1 MKDFEEVNSPVAEL
15 NSSDIFFKQK
25 RKPDSSKASR
35 EWKNK
40 LNLKAEPF
48 MENRQVK
55 ITDIQLVNDG
65 YFSYF
70 SFWLYNNR
78 N

>member
-25 RKPDSSKASR
+25 RKPSSDKNSR

-40 LNLKAEPF
+40 LNLKPDLS
-48 MENRQVK
+48 MDNRQVE
-55 ITDIQLVNDG
+55 ITYIQLINDG
-65 YFSYF
+65 
-70 SFWLYNNR
+70 
-78 N
+78 